1 MRSLWGSHT
10 NKKSGTKIILTGED
24 KQLDAI
30 THGGSLAYLS
40 EKFGCSRIETIQR
53 QNEAKE
59 RQVVLNFRD
68 GQAKKAFLYLSEN
81 YRKHFGTNA
90 QSVIEKLVADTISF
104 KDTNK
109 EKDYIVLASK
119 WSQVNAISALIRE
132 HLQSVKEIKGVE
144 YAYSCSVSNHIFKQ
158 LFAVGDSIRFTRNDY
173 RLGIVNGS
181 SGKIKILYANKRGE
195 LVFTVALSCGSELL
209 FRDRDYMDDEGNFYL
224 TYAYA
229 STVYSSQGLTVDGDS
244 FILWDASMHRSSTYV
259 AGSRH
264 KERSHCYFNE
274 AQIAEYKAR
283 DKGTTLDFIGSIAT
297 SNRQKQLALEVYGW
311 AKTSASQKAY

>member
-1 MRSLWGSHT
+1 M
-10 NKKSGTKIILTGED
+10 
-24 KQLDAI
+24 
-30 THGGSLAYLS
+30 
-40 EKFGCSRIETIQR
+40 
-53 QNEAKE
+53 
-59 RQVVLNFRD
+59 
-68 GQAKKAFLYLSEN
+68 
-81 YRKHFGTNA
+81 
-90 QSVIEKLVADTISF
+90 
-104 KDTNK
+104 
-109 EKDYIVLASK
+109 
-119 WSQVNAISALIRE
+119 
-132 HLQSVKEIKGVE
+132 
-144 YAYSCSVSNHIFKQ
+144 
-158 LFAVGDSIRFTRNDY
+158 
-173 RLGIVNGS
+173 GIVNGS

-297 SNRQKQLALEVYGW
+297 SNRQKQLALEVYG
-311 AKTSASQKAY
+311 